1 MRTPLG
7 HAGLTLST
15 SIGACFNA
23 SLLFWFLKKHGVY
36 TPAAGWP
43 RFVAKLVIALF
54 VLAAVLLWLG
64 GPASFWLA
72 ASPWEKVGRLAGV
85 CAAGAAAYFGALW
98 LLGFRLA
105 DFNRRD
111 VSVDGGAMT
120 EGET

>member
-1 MRTPLG
+1 
-7 HAGLTLST
+7 
-15 SIGACFNA
+15 
-23 SLLFWFLKKHGVY
+23 
-36 TPAAGWP
+36 
-43 RFVAKLVIALF
+43 
-54 VLAAVLLWLG
+54 
-64 GPASFWLA
+64 
-72 ASPWEKVGRLAGV
+72 V